1 MKNIVGLSF
10 LTALVAACA
19 NAPRPP
25 PREPASALAADA
37 CDRTSGATPEETHVV
52 ATHVVP
58 KGGVRVVADGDRLGL
73 RFATAGN
80 HGVALALD
88 PVTLQVL
95 GGETPPVETPSSAA
109 PARQHIEL
117 PDHRRL
123 VAWTEGS
130 LETGYR
136 VRATVLSL
144 DGSIAVPTDLGDE
157 GSVVG
162 QPAVAVTPAGDG
174 VVAFIESN
182 DDGFQLVV
190 RRVCGAAAPGIDVPA
205 KAVLTRR

>member
-1 MKNIVGLSF
+1 MNKTVGLSF

-19 NAPRPP
+19 NVPRQP
-25 PREPASALAADA
+25 PRAPPSALAVDA
-37 CDRTSGATPEETHVV
+37 CNRSAGATAEETHVV
-52 ATHVVP
+52 ATHVVARA
-58 KGGVRVVADGDRLGL
+58 GVRVVADGDRIDL

-80 HGVALALD
+80 PGAALTLD

-95 GGETPPVETPSSAA
+95 GGETPPVDTPSGGAS
-109 PARQHIEL
+109 ARQHVEL

-136 VRATVLSL
+136 VYATVLSL
-144 DGSIAVPTDLGDE
+144 DGSAAAPTDLGDQ
-157 GSVVG
+157 GSAVG
-162 QPAVAVTPAGDG
+162 QPVVAVTPAGDA

-190 RRVCGAAAPGIDVPA
+190 KHVTCAA
-205 KAVLTRR
+205 L